1 MYIMYVDLFVIKGGP
16 KGLNSCQDSSQ
27 GSTYWLLMTEAQR
40 LGRPAGVHWIFHSV
54 GLPAF

>member
-1 MYIMYVDLFVIKGGP
+1 MYVDLFVIKGGP